1 MEKANNPPKDHY
13 YDVIVQF
20 MNGMTYVFFTI
31 LLYRAR
37 LYIILRNGYITLGTR
52 KVV

>member
-31 LLYRAR
+31 LIYRAR
-37 LYIILRNGYITLGTR
+37 LRSYFTMVILH
-52 KVV
+52 